1 MVMATSDVR
10 AVIFDMDGLL
20 ADTEPLSY
28 RAWTA
33 LLARDYGVAV
43 TEEDAAWASATVGK
57 HWPEVWRM
65 IAERF
70 RLPVEL
76 PRDLAK
82 LNEAYREIYTAVLD
96 QGVPALPGAVELVA
110 NCRAAGVLVG
120 LASSSS
126 PGQIE
131 QVLGSI
137 GIRDQFAA
145 IASGSEVPRSKPD
158 PAIYLLACE
167 RLGVAPREAVAL
179 EDSGPGVTA
188 AHAAGLRCLAIPSH
202 ETASHDFSRAS
213 GTRPSL
219 VGLTLADLAALPW
232 R

>member
-1 MVMATSDVR
+1 MATSELR
-10 AVIFDMDGLL
+10 AVVFDMDGLL

-33 LLARDYGVAV
+33 LIARDYGV
-43 TEEDAAWASATVGK
+43 TPTPEDAAWATATVGK

-65 IAERF
+65 IADRF
-70 RLPVEL
+70 QLPVEL
-76 PRDLAK
+76 PRDLAR
-82 LNEAYREIYTAVLD
+82 LNDAYREIYSAVLA

-110 NCRAAGVLVG
+110 HCHAAGLLVG

-126 PGQIE
+126 PGQID
-131 QVLGSI
+131 QVLRGI

-167 RLGVAPREAVAL
+167 RLGVAPRDAVAL
-179 EDSGPGVTA
+179 EDSGPGIVA
-188 AHAAGLRCLAIPSH
+188 AHAAGLRCLAIPSDY
-202 ETASHDFSRAS
+202 TAAHDFSLAS
-213 GTRPSL
+213 AIRPSL
-219 VGLTLADLAALPW
+219 VGLTVADLATLP
-232 R
+232 RR

>member
-1 MVMATSDVR
+1 MATSDLR

-33 LLARDYGVAV
+33 LLARDYGVV
-43 TEEDAAWASATVGK
+43 LTDEDVAWATSTVGK

-65 IAERF
+65 IADRF
-70 RLPVEL
+70 QLPVEL
-76 PRDLAK
+76 PRDLAH
-82 LNEAYREIYTAVLD
+82 LNGAYREIYSEILA
-96 QGVPALPGAVELVA
+96 QGVPPLPGAVELIA
-110 NCRAAGVLVG
+110 RCHAAELLVG

-131 QVLGSI
+131 QVLQSI

-167 RLGVAPREAVAL
+167 RLGVTPREAVAL

-188 AHAAGLRCLAIPSH
+188 AHAAGLRCLAIPSDY
-202 ETASHDFSRAS
+202 TAAHDFSRAS
-213 GTRPSL
+213 AIRPSL
-219 VGLTLADLAALPW
+219 VGLTVADLAALPW

>member
-1 MVMATSDVR
+1 MGMTTSDVR

-33 LLARDYGVAV
+33 LIARDYGVV
-43 TEEDAAWASATVGK
+43 PTTEDAEWATATVGK

-65 IAERF
+65 IADRF
-70 RLPVEL
+70 QLPVEL
-76 PRDLAK
+76 PRDLAR
-82 LNEAYREIYTAVLD
+82 LNEAYRAIYSDILT
-96 QGVPALPGAVELVA
+96 QGVPALPGAIELVA
-110 NCRAAGVLVG
+110 TCRAAGVLVG

-131 QVLGSI
+131 QVLDRI

-145 IASGSEVPRSKPD
+145 ITSGSEVPRSKPD

-179 EDSGPGVTA
+179 EDSGPGVVA

-202 ETASHDFSRAS
+202 YTAAHDFSSAS
-213 GTRPSL
+213 ATRPTL
-219 VGLTLADLAALPW
+219 VGLTISDLAALPW

>member
-1 MVMATSDVR
+1 MATSDLR

-33 LLARDYGVAV
+33 LIARDYGVV
-43 TEEDAAWASATVGK
+43 PTEEDAAWATATVGK

-76 PRDLAK
+76 PRDLAR
-82 LNEAYREIYTAVLD
+82 LNGAYREIYNDILA
-96 QGVPALPGAVELVA
+96 QGVPPLPGAVELVA
-110 NCRAAGVLVG
+110 LCRASALLVG
-120 LASSSS
+120 LASSSA
-126 PGQIE
+126 PDQIE
-131 QVLGSI
+131 RVLQSI

-167 RLGVAPREAVAL
+167 RLGVPPREAVAL
-179 EDSGPGVTA
+179 EDSGPGVMA

-202 ETASHDFSRAS
+202 FTAAHDFSLAS
-213 GTRPSL
+213 DSRPTL
-219 VGLTLADLAALPW
+219 VGLTVADLAALPW